1 MYRAKERGGARAEL
15 FDTGMRENA
24 VKTLQVEQELQRAIE
39 RGELR
44 LHYQP
49 QVDLDSGRMIGAEAL
64 LRWQHPERGLLEPG
78 AFLDVAEESG
88 LARSAAGCAPGRTA
102 RRPPRYACR

>member
-1 MYRAKERGGARAEL
+1 MERLVEDADAAMYRAKERGGARAEL
-15 FDTGMRENA
+15 FDTGMRERA
-24 VKTLQVEQELQRAIE
+24 VKALEVEQELRRAIE

-64 LRWQHPERGLLEPG
+64 LRWQHPERGLL
-78 AFLDVAEESG
+78 
-88 LARSAAGCAPGRTA
+88 APGPSSTSP
-102 RRPPRYACR
+102 RRAA